1 MFKKIRFEKSK
12 YPIFK
17 IAFWILLVASILM
30 IGLIIKKNLYCFN
43 VKNFGATVKPVTLNV
58 KFKNKIDDNY
68 LVCFDNYCK
77 SLENNSMPDAT
88 REKTNSY
95 SVTFDNSDEE
105 FIKNKISKIHFAHSL
120 ENKTAK
126 NNIESIYLYIGDKSY
141 AFDFSDIEKLENK
154 IVTILPDDKKESAKY
169 KIYKFENSNNDY
181 NILHKIKIVVLSFVF
196 NWKFYIV
203 PYCWLI
209 VAILIFIFN
218 KDAFNIPTKK
228 KDNILFTL
236 LFIFAFLFVSAYF
249 ATPKLKNG
257 ENNLLNFVL
266 NDSKK
271 YKNYEII
278 VLSKNQEKPQNIA
291 NINWQY
297 VKLNEKE
304 LLKGI
309 RKSDYT
315 KKDKKVVIYF
325 DSNVADIGTLGLKI
339 PNLEMHRTNYTMN
352 AKLVY

>member
-43 VKNFGATVKPVTLNV
+43 IKDFGATVKPITLNV
-58 KFKNKIDDNY
+58 KFKNKIDDDY
-68 LVCFDNYCK
+68 FVCFDNYCK
-77 SLENNSMPDAT
+77 PLENNSLVDGS
-88 REKTNSY
+88 REIVNSY
-95 SVTFDNSDEE
+95 SATFDNSDEE
-105 FIKNKISKIHFAHSL
+105 FIKNKISNIYFAHSL
-120 ENKTAK
+120 ENKNAK
-126 NNIESIYLYIGDKSY
+126 NNIESIYFYIGDESY
-141 AFDFSDIEKLENK
+141 AFNFSDIEKLENK
-154 IVTILPDDKKESAKY
+154 TVPILPEGKKESVKY
-169 KIYKFENSNNDY
+169 KIYKFEKSNNDF
-181 NILHKIKIVVLSFVF
+181 NVLHKIKIVVLSFVF

-203 PYCWLI
+203 PYCWLF
-209 VAILIFIFN
+209 VAILIFVFN
-218 KDAFNIPTKK
+218 KSAFNISTKK
-228 KDNILFTL
+228 KDNILFVL
-236 LFIFAFLFVSAYF
+236 LLALAFLFVMAYF
-249 ATPKLKNG
+249 TTPKLKNG
-257 ENNLLNFVL
+257 ENNLLNFAL

-278 VLSKNQEKPQNIA
+278 VLSKEQKKPENIG

-325 DSNVADIGTLGLKI
+325 DSNVANIETLGFKN
-339 PNLEMHRTNYTMN
+339 PNLEMHRTNYAMN
-352 AKLVY
+352 AKLIY